1 MTRRAVDTAVWLA
14 AAPLMWGLWFAPATA
29 TVTPMAPIASH
40 VVSPAATT
48 AAATAP
54 AWAHAYAA
62 FGAPTYP
69 KDFDHFEYAD
79 PSAPKGGLLAL
90 RNPDRRSSF
99 DKFNY
104 FTLQGNPPAGMSI
117 FMLETLTVLSADEP
131 RTMYGL
137 LAQEMLIAAD
147 KSSITFRLN
156 PLARF
161 SNGDVVTAA
170 DVKYSFDS
178 LAGKYASPIYSAPF
192 AGVRQAVVLDERSL
206 RFDLNEKS
214 SDMLFKLG
222 ALPVFSHKWGL
233 KADGTHE
240 RFDKIITEYP
250 LTSGPYTIA
259 LADSGRRIE
268 FQRNPGYW
276 ARDLPA
282 RRGFFNFDRVVYR
295 YYQDE
300 DIATE
305 ALKAGEFDIAR
316 VYGARVWMRQH
327 VGPKWRDGRI
337 AKQAF
342 ASGTGQG
349 LQSFQLNLRRPMFQ
363 DIRVRE
369 ALVLS
374 YDFETT
380 NRYRLFKR
388 ANSLFN
394 NSTFAAEGLPSAGE
408 LRLLEPFRNALPPKV
423 FGEPYV
429 APRTDTDAGALR
441 RNLLAARGLLKAA
454 GWRLAADGM
463 LRNAKGEAFAIEYL
477 APGDSSNQERL
488 NAWAQNLAKLGIRFT
503 VRNVDYA
510 LYDRRLQEFD
520 FDVVTIVEPSFS
532 LPSVADYLSGYGS
545 KSADEKGNNN
555 YRGVKSA
562 AVDHVV
568 DAMNRATTM
577 NEFRDACRALD
588 RIVMWS
594 YWQVPELYSD
604 HEPIS
609 YWNKFGIPA
618 VRPKFFT
625 ADLAPDV
632 DPQLPWPIT
641 TWWIKGVGAPG
652 AAIAPIARTAP

>member
-1 MTRRAVDTAVWLA
+1 MTRRAVDMARWLA
-14 AAPLMWGLWFAPATA
+14 LTPLLACR
-29 TVTPMAPIASH
+29 MAL
-40 VVSPAATT
+40 PAA
-48 AAATAP
+48 AAIITPTAP
-54 AWAHAYAA
+54 APTWVHAYAN
-62 FGAPTYP
+62 FGTPKYP
-69 KDFDHFEYAD
+69 KDFDHFEYAE
-79 PSAPKGGLLAL
+79 PAATKGGTLAL

-147 KSSITFRLN
+147 KSSIAFRLN

-161 SNGDVVTAA
+161 SNGDAVTAT

-178 LAGKYASPIYSAPF
+178 LAGKYAAPAYIATY
-192 AGVRQAVVLDERSL
+192 AGVRRAVVLDDRSI
-206 RFDLNEKS
+206 RFDLTEKS

-222 ALPVFSHKWGL
+222 ALPVFSHQWGL

-240 RFDKIITEYP
+240 RFDKIVTDYP

-259 LADSGRRIE
+259 AADSGRRIE
-268 FQRNPGYW
+268 FKRNPGYW
-276 ARDLPA
+276 ASDLPA

-300 DIATE
+300 DVSTE
-305 ALKAGEFDIAR
+305 AFKAGEFDIAR
-316 VYGARVWMRQH
+316 AYAARVWMRQH
-327 VGPKWRDGRI
+327 IGPKWRDGRI

-349 LQSFQLNLRRPMFQ
+349 LQSYQLNLRRPMFQ

-388 ANSLFN
+388 ANSMFN
-394 NSTFAAEGLPSAGE
+394 NSVFAAVGLPSAGE
-408 LRLLEPFRNALPPKV
+408 LRLLEPYRNSLPPKV

-441 RNLLAARGLLKAA
+441 RNLIAARSLLQAA

-463 LRNAKGEAFAIEYL
+463 LRNANGEAFTIEYL

-488 NAWAQNLAKLGIRFT
+488 NAWAQNLAKLGIRFS

-510 LYDRRLQEFD
+510 LYDRRLQEYD
-520 FDVVTIVEPSFS
+520 FDVITIAEGAFS
-532 LPSVADYLSGYGS
+532 LPSAADYLTGYGS
-545 KSADEKGNNN
+545 RSADEKGNNN
-555 YRGVKSA
+555 LRGVKSA

-568 DAMNRATTM
+568 EAMNRATTM
-577 NEFRDACRALD
+577 VDFRDACRALD

-604 HEPIS
+604 LEPIS
-609 YWNKFGIPA
+609 YWNKFAIPA

-641 TWWIKGVGAPG
+641 TWWLKGTRPPVAPL
-652 AAIAPIARTAP
+652 ARTVPVAPTAP